1 MLNSIWIELHQEM
14 PRHPKTLALAQAL
27 KVSRREAVGILVDLW
42 TWGLSCADEDGSL
55 KAIGDEGIALA
66 LDWPIKKA
74 GRLVEAF
81 VRCGWLDRLDDGTY
95 RLHDWPDYT
104 SKLSEKRK
112 DAERKRKARKH
123 GQSREKTEK
132 HEDTSARHPENV
144 RGQSAD
150 NPANVHQM
158 SRAERRNPHA
168 GITQPVPVPNQDK
181 PSVNNTPSGSTVE
194 GADASANLPDG
205 GAGKDFGRICQAFE
219 DKVNPMPSSKDGVI
233 LSELYRDY
241 PMQRILDAIAETARC
256 QGRSASYLRSVL
268 RNDGREQKER
278 RPASEPDLS
287 DPERYKNF
295 GK

>member
-42 TWGLSCADEDGSL
+42 TWGLSCADEDGNL

-66 LDWPIKKA
+66 LDWPIRKA
-74 GRLVEAF
+74 GALVKAF
-81 VRCGWLDRLDDGTY
+81 VSCGWLDNLENGKY

-112 DAERKRKARKH
+112 DAERKRRERKAAKRPDASASRP
-123 GQSREKTEK
+123 QSV
-132 HEDTSARHPENV
+132 P
-144 RGQSAD
+144 GQSAD
-150 NPANVHQM
+150 SPTLTT
-158 SRAERRNPHA
+158 RA
-168 GITQPVPVPNQDK
+168 GITPPHQTEPNQDK
-181 PSVNNTPSGSTVE
+181 LSVNNTPSSPTGE
-194 GADASANLPDG
+194 KPASANA
-205 GAGKDFGRICQAFE
+205 GAGQDFGCVCQAFE
-219 DKVNPMPSSKDGVI
+219 NTVNPAPSSKDGMI

-241 PMQRILDAIAETARC
+241 PAQRILDAITETARC
-256 QGRSASYLRSVL
+256 QGRSASYVRSVL
-268 RNDGREQKER
+268 QNDSREQHER
-278 RPASEPDLS
+278 PSASDPDLT

>member
-132 HEDTSARHPENV
+132 HEPR
-144 RGQSAD
+144 
-150 NPANVHQM
+150 
-158 SRAERRNPHA
+158 PHA
-168 GITQPVPVPNQDK
+168 IRKMSVDSPRTIRRMSIKCPEQKGVTRTRGSPNQY
-181 PSVNNTPSGSTVE
+181 
-194 GADASANLPDG
+194 
-205 GAGKDFGRICQAFE
+205 Q
-219 DKVNPMPSSKDGVI
+219 
-233 LSELYRDY
+233 
-241 PMQRILDAIAETARC
+241 
-256 QGRSASYLRSVL
+256 YLTKTSLV
-268 RNDGREQKER
+268 
-278 RPASEPDLS
+278 
-287 DPERYKNF
+287 
-295 GK
+295 